1 MAFKKGDLSINIV
14 IIAVIAL
21 LVLVVLSYIFVGKI
35 GQTRKGMDR
44 CENSGASCK
53 ALCDPTAERQL
64 DKDCNNNGNDDYNE
78 GALKDGICCLR
89 I

>member
-35 GQTRKGMDR
+35 GQTRRGIDSCTNAGGTCKG
-44 CENSGASCK
+44 
-53 ALCDPTAERQL
+53 LCLSNERQL
-64 DKDCNNNGNDDYNE
+64 DKDCDNDGDGEFNE
-78 GALKDGICCLR
+78 GVAIDGVCCLP

>member
-35 GQTRKGMDR
+35 SQTRKGIDK
-44 CENSGASCK
+44 CENSGAVCK
-53 ALCDPTAERQL
+53 GFCELDERKL
-64 DKDCNNNGNDDYNE
+64 EKDCNNNGNTDYNE
-78 GALKDGICCLR
+78 GALIDGVCCLKV
-89 I
+89 

>member
-35 GQTRKGMDR
+35 SQTRQGIDS
-44 CENSGASCK
+44 CENAGGECK
-53 ALCDPTAERQL
+53 AMCDADERQL
-64 DKDCNNNGNDDYNE
+64 DKDCDKNGNGEYNE
-78 GALKDGICCLR
+78 GPLEDGICCLE

>member
-35 GQTRKGMDR
+35 SQTRKGID
-44 CENSGASCK
+44 SCSNAGGTCK
-53 ALCDPTAERQL
+53 GMCLPSERTL
-64 DKDCNNNGNDDYNE
+64 DKDCDKDGDGEFNE
-78 GALKDGICCLR
+78 GALIDGICCLTV
-89 I
+89 